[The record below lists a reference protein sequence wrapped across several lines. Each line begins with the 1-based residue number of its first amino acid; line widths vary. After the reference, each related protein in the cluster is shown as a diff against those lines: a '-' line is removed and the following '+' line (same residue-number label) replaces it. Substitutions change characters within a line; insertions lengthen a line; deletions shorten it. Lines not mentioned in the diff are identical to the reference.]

1 MDSPKKSIKFKLVRL
16 FLIMGIIPSLL
27 VMLIMY
33 LGISSHLSHQTGDN
47 LKILASETALR
58 VEMFIRNKMDNALK
72 YATYSTIKRFYF
84 PNGME
89 STGTEFV
96 RSLFKFDSNLYNI
109 TLLNDKK
116 DVIFSY
122 RPNLSAMDSK
132 DLYWDRALTLKEGE
146 VLLSGQFDPPPNN
159 PYLLDVVTPLF
170 SEINQ
175 KRLGFLTCSFDLKGL
190 VTMIESIPVSGQY
203 YISLITR
210 KGRILADTR
219 RESSVSLLPGSMLS
233 LFFNDS
239 SGWKVGFDSLEKC
252 ASVFGY
258 SSVPIFNK
266 IGTEESAL
274 RVFIS
279 RKKEEA
285 FKPVWMLLIK
295 LFAFCI
301 AVILFILLIFIFRI
315 ETIWKPIL
323 ALKKGAEMIGSG
335 NFDMKLFIN
344 TQDELEDLAHTFNT
358 MGENLKTS
366 HKTLAEQNKKLI
378 ELNSVKNNF
387 ISMVSHELRTP
398 LMIIKEAV
406 SQILEG
412 LKGPITE
419 EQQEFLTMASRN
431 AARLNQ
437 IIQDLLTIS
446 KIETGKMKFNRRH
459 FDLIKL
465 FETEITNQKIK
476 IDTRNLTLI
485 RDFIREKIMVYADE
499 EKIHMVFT
507 NLLGN
512 SVKFIR
518 TGGTIEVSVGVNM
531 EENCV
536 KVCVKDNGPGIPR
549 DSLHKIFE
557 RFVKLNPTPLSGA
570 PSTGLGLSIARE
582 LVEMH
587 NGKIWAESDGENG
600 AAFFFTLPLYC
611 GKEYLDVYCQDRILE
626 AEERNLD
633 FTVFNLFMHSL
644 SRGTDALTPDKK
656 RVIFTEIQK
665 ISLKHLFEP
674 LEIIALEDSFELFIF
689 SFSDLKSAEVL
700 AGKIRE
706 LIEEYLTRENLG
718 SKLMTDVV
726 FAVLKTHGNKSEELF
741 KYLQAEKFKILVSQ

>member
-1 MDSPKKSIKFKLVRL
+1 
-16 FLIMGIIPSLL
+16 
-27 VMLIMY
+27 
-33 LGISSHLSHQTGDN
+33 
-47 LKILASETALR
+47 
-58 VEMFIRNKMDNALK
+58 
-72 YATYSTIKRFYF
+72 
-84 PNGME
+84 
-89 STGTEFV
+89 
-96 RSLFKFDSNLYNI
+96 
-109 TLLNDKK
+109 
-116 DVIFSY
+116 
-122 RPNLSAMDSK
+122 
-132 DLYWDRALTLKEGE
+132 
-146 VLLSGQFDPPPNN
+146 
-159 PYLLDVVTPLF
+159 
-170 SEINQ
+170 
-175 KRLGFLTCSFDLKGL
+175 
-190 VTMIESIPVSGQY
+190 
-203 YISLITR
+203 
-210 KGRILADTR
+210 
-219 RESSVSLLPGSMLS
+219 
-233 LFFNDS
+233 
-239 SGWKVGFDSLEKC
+239 
-252 ASVFGY
+252 
-258 SSVPIFNK
+258 
-266 IGTEESAL
+266 
-274 RVFIS
+274 
-279 RKKEEA
+279 
-285 FKPVWMLLIK
+285 
-295 LFAFCI
+295 
-301 AVILFILLIFIFRI
+301 
-315 ETIWKPIL
+315 
-323 ALKKGAEMIGSG
+323 
-335 NFDMKLFIN
+335 
-344 TQDELEDLAHTFNT
+344 

-549 DSLHKIFE
+549 DSLQKIFE